1 MRFSRMARVNSTDIE
16 SNLSIGGS
24 AFMKITRSDF
34 GTTPDGSGISLYHL
48 ENVSGA
54 YVEIID
60 YGCRLTKIV
69 VPDHNG
75 SLIDVCLG

>member
-1 MRFSRMARVNSTDIE
+1 
-16 SNLSIGGS
+16 
-24 AFMKITRSDF
+24 MKITRSDF
-34 GTTPDGSGISLYHL
+34 GTTPDGSGISLFHL
-48 ENVSGA
+48 ENASGA

-75 SLIDVCLG
+75 SLIDV